1 MSVQAELSGLY
12 KDISN
17 IVIGKSKSVILTLTA
32 VLCRGHLL
40 IEDYPG
46 LGKTLL
52 AHSVARGLALDF
64 KRVQCTPDLLPADIT
79 GGAIFRHSSESFEFI
94 KGPVFT
100 DILLVDEINRSS
112 PRTQSSLLEA
122 MAENQVTAEG
132 NTYPLSDQFLIIA
145 TQNPVELH
153 GTYPLPEAQLDRFFM
168 RIDMGYPD
176 VESEMKILQGH
187 GADQKV
193 ALKPRIS
200 RDSLGQLQQLVHKVP
215 VKPEVSRYCL
225 DIVRATREHEEVAL
239 GVSPRGSIALYQ
251 AAQAFAMITNKNLV
265 TPQVVKNVSEPVLA
279 HRITLR
285 QQKGDH
291 HARANMIQKILSTVP
306 VP

>member
-1 MSVQAELSGLY
+1 MSVQQDLSNLY
-12 KDISN
+12 KDISKT
-17 IVIGKSKSVILTLTA
+17 VIGKSRSVILTLTA

-52 AHSVARGLALDF
+52 AHSIARGLALEF
-64 KRVQCTPDLLPADIT
+64 KRIQCTPDLLPADIT
-79 GGAIFRHSSESFEFI
+79 GGAIFRHSNESFEFI

-132 NTYPLSDQFLIIA
+132 NTYALSDQFLIIA

-176 VESEMKILQGH
+176 VESELKILHGH
-187 GADQKV
+187 GPDDKV
-193 ALKPRIS
+193 ELKPRLS
-200 RDSLGQLQQLVHKVP
+200 RDTLAELQRMVHKIP
-215 VKPEVSRYCL
+215 VKPELSRYCL
-225 DIVRATREHEEVAL
+225 DIVRATREHEEIAL
-239 GVSPRGSIALYQ
+239 GVSPRGSIALHQ

-265 TPQVVKNVSEPVLA
+265 TPQVIKNVAEPVLS

-291 HARANMIQKILSTVP
+291 HARANMIQNILATVP

>member
-1 MSVQAELSGLY
+1 MSVQEALSGLY
-12 KDISN
+12 QDISKV
-17 IVIGKSKSVILTLTA
+17 VIGKSRSVILTLTA

-64 KRVQCTPDLLPADIT
+64 KRIQCTPDLLPADVT
-79 GGAIFRHSSESFEFI
+79 GGAIFRHSNETFEFI

-132 NTYPLSDQFLIIA
+132 ETYELSNQFLIIA

-153 GTYPLPEAQLDRFFM
+153 GTFPLPEAQLDRFFM

-176 VESEMKILQGH
+176 VESELKILHGQGP
-187 GADQKV
+187 DQKIEIE
-193 ALKPRIS
+193 PRID
-200 RDSLGQLQQLVHKVP
+200 REALTQLQRMVHKIP
-215 VKPEVSRYCL
+215 VKPEISRYCL
-225 DIVRATREHEEVAL
+225 DIVRATREHDEIAL
-239 GVSPRGSIALYQ
+239 GVSPRGSIALHQ

-265 TPQVVKNVSEPVLA
+265 TPQVVKNVAEPVLS

-291 HARANMIQKILSTVP
+291 HARAAMIRKVLSTVP